1 MFVREERTE
10 QDDRRDYTG
19 VDVVPSYRQRSDCLV
34 EQFFR
39 EEAKKPP
46 GLRSSSC
53 MISCPC
59 PRCNPYTMSVCPTS
73 SSGSSLCLR

>member
-1 MFVREERTE
+1 MYPYEDRTE

-19 VDVVPSYRQRSDCLV
+19 AEIVPTYRSRSDCLV

-53 MISCPC
+53 LISCPC
-59 PRCNPYTMSVCPTS
+59 KKCNPHSLSVCPMS
-73 SSGSSLCLR
+73 SSWSE